1 MTTDDKAGDEQLLT
15 TQETA
20 KMLGISE
27 KTLYAWRKEG
37 RITPAPSDTPAK
49 RRQPRYYRL
58 SDVRR
63 LIEDGQRQQGQARQ
77 D

>member
-1 MTTDDKAGDEQLLT
+1 MATDDKAGDEQLLT
-15 TQETA
+15 TKETA
-20 KMLGISE
+20 QMLGISE

-37 RITPAPSDTPAK
+37 RIKPAPSETPAK

-63 LIEDGQRQQGQARQ
+63 LIEEGQRQ